1 MIQINGRYVRLATKF
16 WTDEKIIKLDSDT
29 KLLYLYM
36 LSCPHSNMAGYYRLP
51 MPYIQADLE
60 GLGKGLPKGFTK
72 LLEKGLIK
80 YCNKSCVILIPNY
93 YKYNSIQN
101 VNQAKGAANRTGE
114 LPKNM
119 LVEDYKQVINTYA
132 DSYQK
137 ELYKGLPKG
146 FNKEF
151 GKRSGNTELELEL
164 ETDTELD
171 SELDSETDSE
181 TDKEHCPAEK
191 KQDIPYKEIV
201 NYLNQRTG
209 SQYRSSTQKTKRLI
223 RARWN
228 EGFMLEDFETV
239 IDKKC
244 VEWMGDEEMEKYL
257 RPPTLFGTKFES
269 YLNQLS
275 VKNTKKDNKTAQLKE
290 LYAEAQAEDENGKK
304 GVDIL

>member
-1 MIQINGRYVRLATKF
+1 MSINGRYVRVATKF
-16 WTDEKIIKLDSDT
+16 WTDEKTIDLEPEV
-29 KLLYLYM
+29 KLLYLYI
-36 LSCPHSNMAGYYRLP
+36 LTSPHSNMAGYYRLP
-51 MPYIQADLE
+51 KAYIKADLQ
-60 GLGKGLPKGFTK
+60 LLDKQLNKGFAK

-164 ETDTELD
+164 ETDTEL
-171 SELDSETDSE
+171 ETEKD
-181 TDKEHCPAEK
+181 HCSAEK
-191 KQDIPYKEIV
+191 KQNIPYKEIV
-201 NYLNQRTG
+201 KYLNSRTG
-209 SQYRSSTQKTKRLI
+209 SQYKSTTNKTQKLI
-223 RARWN
+223 KARWN
-228 EGFMLEDFETV
+228 EGFRLEDFETV

-257 RPPTLFGTKFES
+257 RPPTLFSNKFES

-275 VKNTKKDNKTAQLKE
+275 VA
-290 LYAEAQAEDENGKK
+290 NGKNNSK
-304 GVDIL
+304 MSKVQKLYEEAEG